1 MFNDDVSVSSPVPD
15 GARQPPEVPPPRLS
29 PAVTDMELAEK
40 FRRLHSDSDQIRKP
54 R

>member
-1 MFNDDVSVSSPVPD
+1 MFNDDVSVSGPVPD
-15 GARQPPEVPPPRLS
+15 GARQPPEVTPHLS